1 MHTFYIPRVSTDG
14 SNKVDLGGPHA
25 FRDDAGIGHWKSEFA
40 EPIREIFGPCSGRL
54 AGQYLWPGVRQ
65 KKIGLWKSDE
75 RSSPKLFIRGFFGS
89 PVATDGSEWIV
100 ASKAAEDPAAR
111 RRLVRIHVTDR
122 REYPLDAQGV
132 GEFLPFAPVPGGQK
146 VLLLRVTAPDPQAF
160 EEAPGPAQREFRL
173 LHATTGAVENVEG
186 EFRPL
191 FDLTWR
197 KLQPTSR
204 PHVCWAALPA
214 DQLGS
219 AAPIVGRYDTGKFN
233 FLPVLTVLGST
244 FSSLDMWV
252 DEAARHVTFIVIGD
266 ILRLALP

>member
-1 MHTFYIPRVSTDG
+1 
-14 SNKVDLGGPHA
+14 
-25 FRDDAGIGHWKSEFA
+25 
-40 EPIREIFGPCSGRL
+40 
-54 AGQYLWPGVRQ
+54 
-65 KKIGLWKSDE
+65 
-75 RSSPKLFIRGFFGS
+75 
-89 PVATDGSEWIV
+89 
-100 ASKAAEDPAAR
+100 
-111 RRLVRIHVTDR
+111 
-122 REYPLDAQGV
+122 
-132 GEFLPFAPVPGGQK
+132 
-146 VLLLRVTAPDPQAF
+146 
-160 EEAPGPAQREFRL
+160 
-173 LHATTGAVENVEG
+173 VENVEG